1 MMAGTVDRLNLL
13 IVEDDERTMEEL
25 LRILPRHTGFNV
37 LSAETPAKA
46 VGIASGQRID
56 IVLLDL
62 KLPEMSGLELL
73 PLLREKNPDLL
84 ATIMTGF
91 GEAST
96 PLDAKEKGAVDFIE
110 KPLDLNY
117 LLATLRFQE
126 REARIRIGLRHTA
139 DLLEKMFSL
148 TRDGIT
154 ITDMQGGSLIS
165 NPLGKRLQELSA
177 GKKDGDRIRHE
188 MREYELSISTSGDRS
203 LHHFKEVT
211 KAVEKSK
218 AETRVEM
225 ARLLAHELHN
235 CLTPLKLWF
244 QELESLDDNDPG
256 FASLSKKAAVEGIK
270 QIDRLSRLTK
280 RFKELS
286 ADKPVRLSR
295 LNILSQVTSLAD
307 SLKAML
313 DEKSLKLEI
322 DIPKD
327 LEAEASEMEL
337 YHILFNLVSNA
348 VDAQGGKGGAVRITG
363 RKNEKVLISVMDEGG
378 GLPEEVEKAP
388 FTPYLTTKEGGTGL
402 GLLLSRELARR
413 MGGDLS
419 IINHKGKGVEA
430 VLELKG

>member
-1 MMAGTVDRLNLL
+1 MNAPGDRLNLL

-25 LRILPRHTGFNV
+25 LRILPKHTNLNI
-37 LSAETPAKA
+37 LSAPAPGRA
-46 VGIASGQRID
+46 IEAADSAPIHL
-56 IVLLDL
+56 VLLDM

-73 PLLREKNPDLL
+73 PVLKEKHPDLL

-96 PLDAKEKGAVDFIE
+96 PMTAKEKGAVDFIE
-110 KPLDLNY
+110 KPIDLSY

-126 REARIRIGLRHTA
+126 REARIRLGLRNTA
-139 DLLEKMFSL
+139 ELLQKFFSL
-148 TRDGIT
+148 TKDGIS
-154 ITDMQGGSLIS
+154 ITDAGGEALIS
-165 NPLGKRLQELSA
+165 NTLGRELRDQA
-177 GKKDGDRIRHE
+177 PALKDGDRVRRE
-188 MREYELSISTSGDRS
+188 KNEYELSISTSGDKS
-203 LHHFKEVT
+203 LYHFKEVT

-218 AETRVEM
+218 AESRVEM

-235 CLTPLKLWF
+235 CLTPLKLWL
-244 QELESLDDNDPG
+244 QELESLDDDDPG
-256 FASLSKKAAVEGIK
+256 FAELSKKAATEGIR
-270 QIDRLSRLTK
+270 QMDRLSRLTR

-322 DIPKD
+322 NIPKD
-327 LEAEASEMEL
+327 LDAEASEMEL

-348 VDAQGGKGGAVRITG
+348 VDAQGSKGGVIKITAEITD
-363 RKNEKVLISVMDEGG
+363 RVLISVIDDGG

-413 MGGDLS
+413 MGGDLKLV
-419 IINHKGKGVEA
+419 NHEGKGVEA
-430 VLELKG
+430 VLELKA

>member
-1 MMAGTVDRLNLL
+1 MADPATKLNLL

-25 LRILPRHTGFNV
+25 LRILPKHVNLNI
-37 LSAETPAKA
+37 LSAPTPGRAMETADSLP
-46 VGIASGQRID
+46 VHL
-56 IVLLDL
+56 VLLDM

-73 PLLREKNPDLL
+73 PILKEKHPDLL

-96 PLDAKEKGAVDFIE
+96 PMTAKEKGAVDFIE
-110 KPLDLNY
+110 KPIDLSY

-126 REARIRIGLRHTA
+126 REARIRLGLRNTA
-139 DLLEKMFSL
+139 ELLQKFFSL
-148 TRDGIT
+148 TKDGIT
-154 ITDMQGGSLIS
+154 ITDAGGGTLIS
-165 NPLGKRLQELSA
+165 NPLGRELRDQVPA
-177 GKKDGDRIRHE
+177 MKDGDRVRRE
-188 MREYELSISTSGDRS
+188 KNEYELSISTSGDKS
-203 LHHFKEVT
+203 LYHFKEVT

-218 AETRVEM
+218 EETRVEM

-244 QELESLDDNDPG
+244 QELGSLDDDEPG
-256 FASLSKKAAVEGIK
+256 FAELSRKAASEGIK
-270 QIDRLSRLTK
+270 QIDRLSRLTR

-286 ADKPVRLSR
+286 ADKPVKLAK
-295 LNILSQVTSLAD
+295 LNMLSQARSLKD

-313 DEKSLKLEI
+313 DEKSLELDI
-322 DIPKD
+322 DIPED

-337 YHILFNLVSNA
+337 YHILYNLVSNA
-348 VDAQGGKGGAVRITG
+348 IDAQGPKGGVIRISG
-363 RKNEKVLISVMDEGG
+363 SKGDRVSISVIDEGG

-413 MGGDLS
+413 MGGDLRLVD
-419 IINHKGKGVEA
+419 HKGNGVEA
-430 VLELKG
+430 VLELKA

>member
-1 MMAGTVDRLNLL
+1 MNAPGDRLNLL

-25 LRILPRHTGFNV
+25 LRILPKHTNLNI
-37 LSAETPAKA
+37 LSAPAPGRA
-46 VGIASGQRID
+46 IEAADSAPIHL
-56 IVLLDL
+56 VLLDM

-73 PLLREKNPDLL
+73 PVLKEKHPDLL

-96 PLDAKEKGAVDFIE
+96 PMTAKEKGAVDFIE
-110 KPLDLNY
+110 KPIDLSY

-126 REARIRIGLRHTA
+126 REARIRLGLRNTA
-139 DLLEKMFSL
+139 ELLQKFFSL
-148 TRDGIT
+148 TKDGIS
-154 ITDMQGGSLIS
+154 ITDAGGEALIS
-165 NPLGKRLQELSA
+165 NTLGRELRDQA
-177 GKKDGDRIRHE
+177 PALKDGDRVRRE
-188 MREYELSISTSGDRS
+188 KNEYELSISTSGDKS
-203 LHHFKEVT
+203 LYHFKEVT

-218 AETRVEM
+218 AESRVEM

-235 CLTPLKLWF
+235 CLTPLKLWL
-244 QELESLDDNDPG
+244 QELESLDDDDPG
-256 FASLSKKAAVEGIK
+256 FAELSKKAATEGIR
-270 QIDRLSRLTK
+270 QMDRLSRLTR

-286 ADKPVRLSR
+286 ADKPVRLLR

-322 DIPKD
+322 NIPKD
-327 LEAEASEMEL
+327 LDAEASEMEL

-348 VDAQGGKGGAVRITG
+348 VDAQGSKGGVIKITAEITD
-363 RKNEKVLISVMDEGG
+363 RVLISVIDDGG

-413 MGGDLS
+413 MGGDLKLV
-419 IINHKGKGVEA
+419 NHEGKGVEA
-430 VLELKG
+430 VLELKA